1 LPVLGA
7 APDEAFPVKNRA
19 TGPRTK
25 LREDE
30 EALHS
35 DLWGETRISV
45 QCCGLGGARKL
56 ADRLQGGGKIAN
68 PFAAHKFTSGGWN
81 IMKRLLLLL
90 ALLSLSGLGIRLSAQ
105 QTPSETPSQPP
116 SASDSQTPSA
126 PDTTMPQSQTDAT
139 QAQQSARAFEGMIQ
153 KSGNQFVLQETTTQ
167 TSYQLDDQHKAKH
180 FEGKSVKVMAT
191 IDASTNQLHVVD
203 IVSTE
208 SR

>member
-1 LPVLGA
+1 
-7 APDEAFPVKNRA
+7 
-19 TGPRTK
+19 
-25 LREDE
+25 
-30 EALHS
+30 
-35 DLWGETRISV
+35 
-45 QCCGLGGARKL
+45 
-56 ADRLQGGGKIAN
+56 
-68 PFAAHKFTSGGWN
+68 
-81 IMKRLLLLL
+81 MKRLLLLL
-90 ALLSLSGLGIRLSAQ
+90 ALLSLSGLGISLSAQ

-139 QAQQSARAFEGMIQ
+139 QGQQSARAFEGMIQ

-191 IDASTNQLHVVD
+191 IDPSTNQLHVID
-203 IVSTE
+203 IVPTE